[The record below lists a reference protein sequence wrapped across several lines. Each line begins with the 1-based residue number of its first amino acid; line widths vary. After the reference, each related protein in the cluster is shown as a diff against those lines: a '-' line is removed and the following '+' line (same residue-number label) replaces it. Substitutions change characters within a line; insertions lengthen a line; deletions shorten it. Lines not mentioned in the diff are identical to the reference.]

1 MHETATN
8 VYHLLLGLCG
18 IVPKKPHKS
27 AMHHSAKGNC
37 GYVKTAKTDIKMDI
51 PEPDNSGIAYS
62 TGGSLQKSKADS
74 KKAESAE
81 HILP

>member
-1 MHETATN
+1 
-8 VYHLLLGLCG
+8 
-18 IVPKKPHKS
+18 
-27 AMHHSAKGNC
+27 MHHTAKGDC
-37 GYVKTAKTDIKMDI
+37 GYAKTAKTDIKMDI

-62 TGGSLQKSKADS
+62 TGGSLQKSKAAV

>member
-1 MHETATN
+1 M
-8 VYHLLLGLCG
+8 YHT
-18 IVPKKPHKS
+18 
-27 AMHHSAKGNC
+27 AKGDC

-51 PEPDNSGIAYS
+51 PEPDNTGITYS
-62 TGGSLQKSKADS
+62 TGGRLQKSKANF